1 MKVTVITDETGNV
14 LGTSRHEDSPEGSGG
29 GRLVAGPGQVAHEI
43 ELTEAMEKS
52 DSAEALHSIVADHI
66 AALGRDQN

>member
-1 MKVTVITDETGNV
+1 MKVTVITDEAGTV
-14 LGTSRHEDSPEGSGG
+14 LGTCRHAESPEGGS
-29 GRLVAGPGQVAHEI
+29 GRLVAGAGQVAHEI

-52 DSAEALHSIVADHI
+52 DSAEALHSILTDHL

>member
-1 MKVTVITDETGNV
+1 MKVTVITDEAGNV
-14 LGTSRHEDSPEGSGG
+14 LGTSRHEDSPEGGG
-29 GRLVAGPGQVAHEI
+29 GRLVAGAGQVAHEI

>member
-1 MKVTVITDETGNV
+1 VKVTVITDEAGNV
-14 LGTSRHEDSPEGSGG
+14 LGTSRHADSPEGGA
-29 GRLVAGPGQVAHEI
+29 GRLVAGAGQVAHEI

>member
-1 MKVTVITDETGNV
+1 MKVTVITDEAGNV
-14 LGTSRHEDSPEGSGG
+14 LGTSRHADSREGGG
-29 GRLVAGPGQVAHEI
+29 GRLVAGAGQVAHEI